1 LVQPKTARKTCP
13 GIDPLITVTQRM
25 KMIIMKVVVVTRIG
39 GVRVVVVGTVVIV
52 VIKVE
57 IFVKMF
63 VRGVWTV
70 VIVVTVAEII
80 VMMFVRGAE
89 IVLRTGTFVVLMVVM
104 TMVGV
109 KELIAMVRDVM
120 VVTTTMMMIVI
131 VKVEMRKS
139 VLIVEVEMRKSVV
152 VMAYQTTEERLL
164 VQRNFE
170 VVVIRAKDARS
181 VKTIPLHIV
190 SRKEVDITVTSNKK

>member
-57 IFVKMF
+57 IFVMMC

-70 VIVVTVAEII
+70 VIVAIVVTVAEII
-80 VMMFVRGAE
+80 VRMFVRGAE

-104 TMVGV
+104 TIGV
-109 KELIAMVRDVM
+109 KELVAMVTDVM
-120 VVTTTMMMIVI
+120 IMMMIVVI

-139 VLIVEVEMRKSVV
+139 VVAV
-152 VMAYQTTEERLL
+152 AYQTTEERLL

-170 VVVIRAKDARS
+170 VVIIRAKDARS
-181 VKTIPLHIV
+181 AKTIPLHIV